1 MAAQEL
7 EEVIANRESA
17 STTETVLLCDA
28 YADAVAQ
35 VIENPSTADGLSN
48 GKSIPRRWTF
58 HRKVH
63 PPPMDF
69 LLGSHQGNAVSDV
82 QPKSRSSYFF
92 RITLRKRIVKDLN
105 EIEEFIF

>member
-35 VIENPSTADGLSN
+35 VIENPATADGLS
-48 GKSIPRRWTF
+48 
-58 HRKVH
+58 
-63 PPPMDF
+63 
-69 LLGSHQGNAVSDV
+69 
-82 QPKSRSSYFF
+82 F
-92 RITLRKRIVKDLN
+92 RITSRTRSVRRLTEV
-105 EIEEFIF
+105 EEFILF

>member
-1 MAAQEL
+1 MAAQGL

-58 HRKVH
+58 
-63 PPPMDF
+63 F
-69 LLGSHQGNAVSDV
+69 
-82 QPKSRSSYFF
+82 
-92 RITLRKRIVKDLN
+92 
-105 EIEEFIF
+105 

>member
-48 GKSIPRRWTF
+48 GKSIPRWPTARPWCRRLKVFDTR
-58 HRKVH
+58 RKVFEKVE
-63 PPPMDF
+63 F
-69 LLGSHQGNAVSDV
+69 L
-82 QPKSRSSYFF
+82 R
-92 RITLRKRIVKDLN
+92 
-105 EIEEFIF
+105 E

>member
-35 VIENPSTADGLSN
+35 IIENPSTADGLS
-48 GKSIPRRWTF
+48 S
-58 HRKVH
+58 
-63 PPPMDF
+63 
-69 LLGSHQGNAVSDV
+69 
-82 QPKSRSSYFF
+82 
-92 RITLRKRIVKDLN
+92 RITSRKRSVRRLT
-105 EIEEFIF
+105 EVEEFKLF

>member
-35 VIENPSTADGLSN
+35 VIENPSPADGLS
-48 GKSIPRRWTF
+48 
-58 HRKVH
+58 
-63 PPPMDF
+63 
-69 LLGSHQGNAVSDV
+69 
-82 QPKSRSSYFF
+82 F
-92 RITLRKRIVKDLN
+92 RITSRTRSVRRLTEV
-105 EIEEFIF
+105 EEFILF

>member
-35 VIENPSTADGLSN
+35 VVENPSTADGL
-48 GKSIPRRWTF
+48 
-58 HRKVH
+58 
-63 PPPMDF
+63 PMDF
-69 LLGSHQGNAVSDV
+69 PLESPSPADGLS
-82 QPKSRSSYFF
+82 F
-92 RITLRKRIVKDLN
+92 RITSRTRSVRRLTEV
-105 EIEEFIF
+105 EEFILF

>member
-35 VIENPSTADGLSN
+35 VIENPSTADGLS
-48 GKSIPRRWTF
+48 
-58 HRKVH
+58 
-63 PPPMDF
+63 
-69 LLGSHQGNAVSDV
+69 
-82 QPKSRSSYFF
+82 F
-92 RITLRKRIVKDLN
+92 RITSRKRGVRRLTEVDELIL
-105 EIEEFIF
+105 F

>member
-48 GKSIPRRWTF
+48 GKSIPA
-58 HRKVH
+58 
-63 PPPMDF
+63 DG
-69 LLGSHQGNAVSDV
+69 LS
-82 QPKSRSSYFF
+82 F
-92 RITLRKRIVKDLN
+92 RITSRKRSVRRLT
-105 EIEEFIF
+105 EVEEFILF